1 MVKFNS
7 NLKKNKMKTKIETTK
22 APKAIGPYSQAIV
35 VDSFIF
41 TSGNIHLT
49 PEGKL
54 LEGSI
59 EEKTHQVMKNL
70 KAVLEEAG
78 VTFANVVKTTIYII
92 NMEDYAKIS
101 EVYGSYMS
109 DPFPARET
117 VSVKA
122 LPLGALIEISMI
134 AVKN

>member
-1 MVKFNS
+1 
-7 NLKKNKMKTKIETTK
+7 MKTKIETVK
-22 APKAIGPYSQAIV
+22 APKAVGPYSQAIV
-35 VDSFIF
+35 TDSFIF

-54 LEGSI
+54 LEGTI

-70 KAVLEEAG
+70 KAILEEAG
-78 VTFANVVKTTIYII
+78 VTFANVVKTTIFVT
-92 NMEDYAKIS
+92 NMEDYAKIN

-117 VSVKA
+117 VCVKT
-122 LPLGALIEISMI
+122 LPLGATIEISMI
-134 AVKN
+134 AAKN